1 VNFANE
7 SNLSRKVPMRTHDIP
22 VADAMTEFM
31 KEGWAPSPLTGIT
44 AHPSIP
50 NTKLRRE
57 KLTKFI
63 YLVFRINVRP
73 KPRRFSLPMCI
84 IKVF

>member
-1 VNFANE
+1 MISASKNNREKSIEV
-7 SNLSRKVPMRTHDIP
+7 RTHDIP

-50 NTKLRRE
+50 YTTLGRDNLAKL
-57 KLTKFI
+57 I
-63 YLVFRINVRP
+63 YFKFRINAQP
-73 KPRRFSLPMCI
+73 KLR
-84 IKVF
+84 